1 MEADLRSIA
10 RDAFGVTPD
19 TRFIFMSR
27 SHREA
32 LASLVHGIDCDR
44 PFIAL
49 IGEPGSGKTTL
60 LFRLLQHY
68 RSTAKTAFVFQT
80 QCNSR
85 ELLQYLLADC
95 GIDTAGQDVVTM
107 HSEFNRLLVE
117 THRSGKR
124 FLLFLDEAHNFTQ
137 DTLEA
142 IRLLSDFETPQKK
155 LLQVIF
161 SGQPAIDEML
171 SDPKM
176 HQLRQ
181 RIPLIC
187 HLEPLSREETGQYVQ
202 HRLNLV
208 GAKSGSLFDPRA
220 IDLIHDLTR
229 GLPREI
235 HNLCFGALC
244 LACAMQAEQ
253 VNREMVAEVARDL
266 GLHVP
271 DAEVAEERATIAAAA
286 SAGTVEPRRKQTTP
300 TSFTAFFETQHAAF
314 PLAQPFFEPAPLEGK
329 DPEPQVRPQD
339 SFTFLNTPE
348 DSASAEKLG
357 DAEELREFL
366 THEHTPTAAPSG
378 EHTASHRA
386 RLMFAAA
393 AGVLL
398 LLGALTFSPIAERMG
413 FHNGMIASASSQ
425 LSKVKESAETLL
437 RVQPTDTA
445 QPDAAA
451 GISSERQ
458 TQRGQATKRL
468 KPRRVQPAQA
478 IATEASSSPKV
489 VLPPPSAEP
498 PGPVITRIE
507 SASTMDPMLASA
519 MAATSKSGAAV
530 RPPISQVVESR
541 LLESPAP
548 AYPPAAEK
556 AGVSGT
562 VELEAVIG
570 TDGRLKDIRVVK
582 GHPLLNDAAIE
593 GAKMQ
598 LYSPYL
604 LNSEP
609 QEVSTRLR
617 FVFKR

>member
-1 MEADLRSIA
+1 MEVDLRSIA

-95 GIDTAGQDVVTM
+95 GIDAAGQDVVTM

-124 FLLFLDEAHNFTQ
+124 YLLFLDDAHNITQ

-187 HLEPLSREETGQYVQ
+187 HLEPLSRAETGQYLQ
-202 HRLNLV
+202 HRLKLV
-208 GAKSGSLFDPRA
+208 GAKSGPLFEPRA

-253 VNREMVAEVARDL
+253 VKREMVAEVARDL
-266 GLHVP
+266 GLNVP
-271 DAEVAEERATIAAAA
+271 DVEVAEEKATIAAAA
-286 SAGTVEPRRKQTTP
+286 SAGVVELPRQQAP
-300 TSFTAFFETQHAAF
+300 ATSFTAFFESQQAAF
-314 PLAQPFFEPAPLEGK
+314 PLSSPIFEPPPVETK
-329 DPEPQVRPQD
+329 EPESQIRPQD
-339 SFTFLNTPE
+339 SFTFSNTTE
-348 DSASAEKLG
+348 EVSAEKLG

-366 THEHTPTAAPSG
+366 THERTPTATPSG
-378 EHTASHRA
+378 DKTPSHRA
-386 RLMFAAA
+386 RLVFVAA

-398 LLGALTFSPIAERMG
+398 LLGARTFSPVAERMG
-413 FHNGMIASASSQ
+413 FHNGMIASASSK

-437 RVQPTDTA
+437 RVQPK
-445 QPDAAA
+445 DAAPSDPA
-451 GISSERQ
+451 TGINGERE
-458 TQRGQATKRL
+458 TQRAQATKRS
-468 KPRRVQPAQA
+468 KARRAQPAQP
-478 IATEASSSPKV
+478 ISTGTPSSPKV
-489 VLPPPSAEP
+489 VLSSPSAEP

-519 MAATSKSGAAV
+519 MAAASKSGAAV

-541 LLESPAP
+541 LLESPPP

-562 VELEAVIG
+562 VELAAVIG

-609 QEVSTRLR
+609 QEVPTRLR